1 VGSGLMSISNSSKRI
16 QLTFNEDK
24 EKERVVLDYLANS
37 FNETQEIK
45 RILYEYIANQ
55 SGVKRVNETKSE
67 KKSIKGNDVEP
78 KLLRTTKSKAKIVKD
93 NKSDNKLLTNSE
105 SVLKIVKDNGNNS
118 KVITTSG
125 SDDFALDLSNFKDE
139 LVEAKSNSKGAELE
153 QIKQNELQELS
164 KFM

>member
-1 VGSGLMSISNSSKRI
+1 MSISNNSKRI

-45 RILYEYIANQ
+45 RILYEYIVNQ

-67 KKSIKGNDVEP
+67 KKSIKGNNVEP
-78 KLLRTTKSKAKIVKD
+78 KSLRTTRSKAKVVKD
-93 NKSDNKLLTNSE
+93 SKSDNKLLTNSD
-105 SVLKIVKDNGNNS
+105 SDLKIVKDNGNTS
-118 KVITTSG
+118 KVITNSG
-125 SDDFALDLSNFKDE
+125 SEDFELNLSNFKDE
-139 LVEAKSNSKGAELE
+139 LVEAKPSSNGAELE
-153 QIKQNELQELS
+153 QIKRNELQELS